1 MQTNARMFRIAATVL
16 VAAVLAACQSPAP
29 RPTAPHALELIGSA
43 PLNLPQSCSASGTVV
58 VDFTVL
64 EDGRTDRI
72 QPAAAA
78 PACVQEALTA
88 WVASFRYAPPAS
100 DTRTSVE
107 WLLVEAKKGS

>member
-1 MQTNARMFRIAATVL
+1 MQTNARFFRIAATVL

-29 RPTAPHALELIGSA
+29 RATAPPALELIGSA

-64 EDGRTDRI
+64 ENGKTDRI
-72 QPAAAA
+72 QPAAA
-78 PACVQEALTA
+78 PTCVQEALTA
-88 WVASFRYAPPAS
+88 WVASFRYAPLAN